1 MMTNEFGTI
10 TRRRSAARLPALAR
24 MVLIPLL
31 AAAIASG
38 SRPAL
43 AAEPLPVVPGLDLD
57 RYTGTWYEI
66 ARYPNFFER
75 SCARDVTANYTRNAD
90 GTITVVN
97 ACRRDD
103 GTMQSA
109 KGVARVVAPA
119 KLEVR
124 FAPAWLGWLPF
135 VWGDYWVIEIAPDY
149 GYAVVGEPSREY
161 LWILAR
167 ESRLDEATY
176 ARITAG
182 LARFGYDA
190 GKLLRNPPPAP

>member
-1 MMTNEFGTI
+1 MKNGLAIEARSRSNACPREL
-10 TRRRSAARLPALAR
+10 RRVAQCA
-24 MVLIPLL
+24 LL
-31 AAAIASG
+31 AAAVATVSP
-38 SRPAL
+38 PAL
-43 AAEPLPVVPGLDLD
+43 ASDPLPVVPALDLD
-57 RYTGTWYEI
+57 RYTGTWHEI

-75 SCARDVTANYTRNAD
+75 SCARDVTANYARNAD
-90 GTITVVN
+90 GTIRVVN
-97 ACRRDD
+97 ACRKED
-103 GTMQSA
+103 GSMQSA
-109 KGVARVVAPA
+109 EGLARVVAPA

-135 VWGDYWVIEIAPDY
+135 VWGDYWVIELSPDY

-167 ESRLDEATY
+167 EPRIDEATY

-190 GKLLRNPPPAP
+190 AKLVRNPSPNR